1 MGIPKSTWSKRVL
14 IVGAGR
20 VGRAIA
26 WALSEVAEITIV
38 DIDQAQLKRAINLCP
53 HVQCLEGTVEEFAFL
68 SDQVDLIV
76 VAVPGQVAMRT
87 LEYLVTWA
95 VPIVDVSFMP
105 EDPSALDAV
114 ARMRKIPI
122 VVDCGIAP
130 GWSNIVVGY
139 WNQKMRIRSVRI
151 YVGGLPQQ
159 RKGPWEYYA
168 VFSPSDIIEEYL
180 RPARIR
186 RNGALMVLPAMS
198 ALEHVEFDAADT
210 PLEAFL
216 TDGLRS
222 LLYTMAHIPDM
233 EEKTLRYPGYADK
246 IRLLQ
251 QSGFFAT
258 EPLPIKLKRDITL
271 MRVHIEGTDLEGTEQ
286 IVQMELVDYY
296 DDAHA
301 MLSMSRCTGFTAAA
315 VVHLLLRCPSCA
327 VPFYTVVFTK
337 IWHSNSYPS
346 TKGLITKPPIGKCS
360 QSRKCVVEAIRDV
373 GWSSLWSKNTP
384 RYWPGRSN
392 CSHGKKPRQ
401 TLDREAR
408 REIH

>member
-258 EPLPIKLKRDITL
+258 EPLPIKGCRVSALECTAAVLERAWSDPTLKRDITL

-315 VVHLLLRCPSCA
+315 VVHLLLNDELKSRGVIFPEDIGA
-327 VPFYTVVFTK
+327 RPALYHF
-337 IWHSNSYPS
+337 IQSYLQRF
-346 TKGLITKPPIGKCS
+346 G
-360 QSRKCVVEAIRDV
+360 IR
-373 GWSSLWSKNTP
+373 
-384 RYWPGRSN
+384 
-392 CSHGKKPRQ
+392 
-401 TLDREAR
+401 
-408 REIH
+408 IHTRVQKV